1 MIVNL
6 LDTDYCTAV
15 ENYIADIEDNYKYL
29 DSYRMSFESSILL
42 KESFDMEE
50 LNEAVGEYWDK
61 FKAKIKAFINA
72 IKELWTKFWSKI
84 ENKVMSDVEWL
95 NNYSKALLKMEIPDL
110 DYTMY
115 GYFETQ
121 GVNFRNKLMGD
132 NLIPSYNPNDTK
144 LFEALESSDKFR
156 ATYLKPFAV
165 KDMSLN
171 EGIKYMCRGK
181 MEDPKN
187 YGKVGIKTQMQNM
200 VDYCL
205 NYPKLAR
212 TLQKEKSDLERDLNR
227 ISRDIDKI
235 KVKETREGNGNEGG
249 QGQEQ
254 GAGKNTP
261 PTNAGGQTPKEN
273 INSSFILDIKNAK
286 PHLLVEGCGYQEL
299 PLLERLELFSE
310 EGGVKISGDTD
321 KTKTGAVYRNEEG
334 KVGSVEKEVKDNDTK
349 ETIAKRYTVYM
360 TEVYNI
366 IGIRMT
372 IAEEVYTTYMQLL
385 RYLGNEFTKKDRAA
399 KAKTTTEKKEEE
411 AKKEGEKGGTDKEN
425 PPKKE
430 PNKITSGI
438 KGALNSFQ
446 KFFK

>member
-29 DSYRMSFESSILL
+29 ESYRMSFESSILL
-42 KESFDMEE
+42 KESFNLEE
-50 LNEAVGEYWDK
+50 LNEAAGDYWEK

-72 IKELWTKFWSKI
+72 IKELWNKFWSKI
-84 ENKVMSDVEWL
+84 ENKVMPDVEWL
-95 NNYSKALLKMEIPDL
+95 NNYSKALLKMEVPDL

-121 GVNFRNKLMGD
+121 AVNFRNKLMGD

-144 LFEALESSDKFR
+144 LFEALESADKFR
-156 ATYLKPFAV
+156 ETYLKQFLV

-187 YGKVGIKTQMQNM
+187 YGSVEIKAQMQTM

-205 NYPKLAR
+205 NYSKLAR
-212 TLQKEKSDLERDLNR
+212 TLQKEKSDLERDLDR
-227 ISRDIDKI
+227 ISRDINKI
-235 KVKETREGNGNEGG
+235 KVQENKESGAGTGSGNENPPQGG
-249 QGQEQ
+249 S
-254 GAGKNTP
+254 TP
-261 PTNAGGQTPKEN
+261 NKPEN
-273 INSSFILDIKNAK
+273 LASSFTFAIQNASQ
-286 PHLLVEGCGYQEL
+286 HVLVEGCGYQDL
-299 PLLERLELFSE
+299 PLLERLELFTE
-310 EGGVKISGDTD
+310 EGGVKISGETD
-321 KTKTGAVYRNEEG
+321 KTKKGAVTRNDDG
-334 KVGSVEKEVKDNDTK
+334 KVGAVDKEVKDNDTK

-385 RYLGNEFTKKDRAA
+385 KYLGSEFTKKDRAS
-399 KAKTTTEKKEEE
+399 KAKTAAEKKAEEENKKDGEKKE
-411 AKKEGEKGGTDKEN
+411 GGKIPTVSGGNGGK
-425 PPKKE
+425 
-430 PNKITSGI
+430 KITGGI
-438 KGALNSFQ
+438 RGALNSF
-446 KFFK
+446 KSFFKQ

>member
-29 DSYRMSFESSILL
+29 ESYRMSFESSILL
-42 KESFDMEE
+42 KESFNLEE
-50 LNEAVGEYWDK
+50 LNEAAGDYWEK

-72 IKELWTKFWSKI
+72 IKELWNKFWSKI
-84 ENKVMSDVEWL
+84 ENKVMPDIEWL

-121 GVNFRNKLMGD
+121 GVNFRNKLMAD

-144 LFEALESSDKFR
+144 LFEALESSEKFR
-156 ATYLKPFAV
+156 ETYLKQFLV

-187 YGKVGIKTQMQNM
+187 YGSAEIKAQMQTM

-212 TLQKEKSDLERDLNR
+212 TLQKEKTDLERDLDR
-227 ISRDIDKI
+227 ISRDINKI
-235 KVKETREGNGNEGG
+235 KVQENKEEGG
-249 QGQEQ
+249 E
-254 GAGKNTP
+254 TP
-261 PTNAGGQTPKEN
+261 PKNEKLV
-273 INSSFILDIKNAK
+273 SSFTYAIQNASQ
-286 PHLLVEGCGYQEL
+286 HVLVEGCGYQDL
-299 PLLERLELFSE
+299 PLIERLELFAE
-310 EGGVKISGDTD
+310 EGGVKISGETD
-321 KTKTGAVYRNEEG
+321 KTKKGAVTRNEEG
-334 KVGSVEKEVKDNDTK
+334 KIGTVDKEVKDNDTK

-372 IAEEVYTTYMQLL
+372 ISEEIYTTYMQLL
-385 RYLGNEFTKKDRAA
+385 KYLGNEFTKKDRAS
-399 KAKTTTEKKEEE
+399 KAKTETEKKAEKEEGSGSTIPITGGGNG
-411 AKKEGEKGGTDKEN
+411 AKKLTG
-425 PPKKE
+425 
-430 PNKITSGI
+430 GI
-438 KGALNSFQ
+438 KGALNSF
-446 KFFK
+446 KSFFK